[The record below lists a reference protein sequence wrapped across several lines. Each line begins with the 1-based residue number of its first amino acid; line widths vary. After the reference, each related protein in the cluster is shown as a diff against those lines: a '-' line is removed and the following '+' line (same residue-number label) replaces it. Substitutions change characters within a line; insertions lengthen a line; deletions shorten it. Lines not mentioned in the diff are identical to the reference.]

1 MVTEKDFVTVP
12 ITKEMREQAKGLLV
26 RRSLIAKPLYEGK
39 TNEELEEIIRLQIWM
54 HYYGSVSSSDDV
66 EWYVC
71 EGILVEDRGYTWVAV
86 ELLWYGVMMES
97 RRNGM
102 EFQVSYRGEAGG
114 GSETVDYTKPYVG
127 IRTSYSYIELSGNEL
142 AECYL

>member
-1 MVTEKDFVTVP
+1 MVTEKDFVSIP
-12 ITKEMREQAKGLLV
+12 ITKEIREKAQGLLV
-26 RRSLIAKPLYEGK
+26 RRSLHARSLYEGK

-54 HYYGSVSSSDDV
+54 HYYASVSSSDDV

-71 EGILVEDRGYTWVAV
+71 EGILVEDRGYTWEAI
-86 ELLWYGVMMES
+86 ERLRYGVIMEH

-102 EFQVSYRGEAGG
+102 EYQVHYSGKAGG
-114 GSETVDYTKPYVG
+114 GPETIDYTKPYVV
-127 IRTSYSYIELSGNEL
+127 IRTNYSYIELSGNEL

>member
-1 MVTEKDFVTVP
+1 MVTEKDFVTIP
-12 ITKEMREQAKGLLV
+12 ITKEIKEKAQGLLV
-26 RRSLIAKPLYEGK
+26 RRSLLARQLYEDK

-71 EGILVEDRGYTWVAV
+71 EGILVEDRGYTWVAI
-86 ELLWYGVMMES
+86 ERLRYGVIMEH

-102 EFQVSYRGEAGG
+102 EYQVSYRGEAGG
-114 GSETVDYTKPYVG
+114 GTKTVDYTKPYVG
-127 IRTSYSYIELSGNEL
+127 IRTSHSYIELSGNEL